1 MEEILDGA
9 TDGKF
14 LYKMKMLNKS
24 NINKMTYKVSI
35 PRSCDSVKVKSNSIF
50 FINLNLNSY
59 LKCAII
65 HLSPVLNIPI
75 HII

>member
-35 PRSCDSVKVKSNSIF
+35 PRSCDSVKVKSNSMCENF
-50 FINLNLNSY
+50 LYKPKLEFILEM
-59 LKCAII
+59 C
-65 HLSPVLNIPI
+65 
-75 HII
+75 